1 MNDTEMEIC
10 YTAMDDLLEIDFELE
25 AGVDILAK
33 LQEIYRDKG
42 DSDAVQLAAFIK
54 GYIQSVD
61 ENLNKIIRFLDNAT
75 LSYVNEGRTRKENDG
90 KRENRLHTITTNET
104 GNRSQ
109 SSGSTVGVSA
119 NAGERAENRSE

>member
-10 YTAMDDLLEIDFELE
+10 YTAMDDLLEIEFELA
-25 AGVDILAK
+25 AGVDILGK
-33 LQEIYRDKG
+33 LRETYRDND

-61 ENLNKIIRFLDNAT
+61 ENLNKIIRFLDNVT
-75 LSYVNEGRTRKENDG
+75 LSYADEKRMRKKNDE
-90 KRENRLHTITTNET
+90 KCEKRLHTITTDET
-104 GNRSQ
+104 GDGSE

-119 NAGERAENRSE
+119 DAGERTEDRSE

>member
-10 YTAMDDLLEIDFELE
+10 YTAMDDLLEIAFELV
-25 AGVDILAK
+25 AGVDILGK
-33 LQEIYRDKG
+33 LRETYRDND

-75 LSYVNEGRTRKENDG
+75 LSYADEKRMRKKNDE
-90 KRENRLHTITTNET
+90 KRENRLHTITTDEA
-104 GNRSQ
+104 GDGFE
-109 SSGSTVGVSA
+109 SSGSTVGVFV
-119 NAGERAENRSE
+119 NAGERTEDRSE

>member
-10 YTAMDDLLEIDFELE
+10 YTAMDDLLEIDFELA
-25 AGVDILAK
+25 AGADILGK
-33 LQEIYRDKG
+33 LKETYRDND

-75 LSYVNEGRTRKENDG
+75 LSYADKKG
-90 KRENRLHTITTNET
+90 
-104 GNRSQ
+104 
-109 SSGSTVGVSA
+109 
-119 NAGERAENRSE
+119 

>member
-10 YTAMDDLLEIDFELE
+10 YTAMDDLLEIEFEL
-25 AGVDILAK
+25 AVGVDILGK
-33 LQEIYRDKG
+33 LRETYRDSD

-75 LSYVNEGRTRKENDG
+75 LSYADEKRMRKKNDE
-90 KRENRLHTITTNET
+90 KRENRLHTITTDEA
-104 GNRSQ
+104 GDRSE
-109 SSGSTVGVSA
+109 SSGGTVGVSA
-119 NAGERAENRSE
+119 DAGERTEDRSE

>member
-10 YTAMDDLLEIDFELE
+10 YTAMDDLLEIDFELA
-25 AGVDILAK
+25 AGVEILGK
-33 LQEIYRDKG
+33 LKETYRDND

-75 LSYVNEGRTRKENDG
+75 LSHVNEKRTRKENDG
-90 KRENRLHTITTNET
+90 KRENRLYTITTDET
-104 GNRSQ
+104 GDGSE
-109 SSGSTVGVSA
+109 SSGSIVGVSA
-119 NAGERAENRSE
+119 DAGERTEDCSE

>member
-10 YTAMDDLLEIDFELE
+10 YTAMDDLLEIEFELV
-25 AGVDILAK
+25 AGADILGK
-33 LQEIYRDKG
+33 LKETYRDND

-75 LSYVNEGRTRKENDG
+75 LSYADEKRMRKKNDEE
-90 KRENRLHTITTNET
+90 REERLHTITTDET
-104 GNRSQ
+104 GDGSE
-109 SSGSTVGVSA
+109 SSGGTVGVSTDD
-119 NAGERAENRSE
+119 GERTKDCSE